1 MTAQVGLQTV
11 DGVAGWASVSREG
24 ETVRLVLPIEND
36 GDIDTTVTRA
46 AAATLA
52 AALNAACVESTQ
64 SQGAKEAGS
73 GNP

>member
-1 MTAQVGLQTV
+1 VTAQVGLQTV

-24 ETVRLVLPIEND
+24 ETVLPIEND